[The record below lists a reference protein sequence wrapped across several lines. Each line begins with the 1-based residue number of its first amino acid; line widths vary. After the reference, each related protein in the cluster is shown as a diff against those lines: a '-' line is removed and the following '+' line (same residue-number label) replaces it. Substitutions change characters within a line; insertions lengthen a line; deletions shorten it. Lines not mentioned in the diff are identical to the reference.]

1 MWWKQK
7 GVSFKRGLRELKND
21 EDALELACVAD
32 SKKCEMEIYLEHGMS
47 NEKNVLSVSVPLL
60 TNNAQTENVEVN
72 EDVVASEGL
81 KDVNV
86 NEEVPVDFNVDE
98 TVNVNEEV
106 PDDVIGSE
114 GLKDGE
120 AFNVNDEVPVNVN
133 VNEEVPVDVDNGQVY
148 DEAEDDSDGS
158 VDSMRGVHFDDSEE
172 ERALGADDGFNHADV
187 GHAEAELNEKGETSG
202 VDRDGG
208 IEGSRG
214 NVDGFTPANVQN
226 MYIMDEEYESDE
238 LLSGA
243 ETSDGEARPKYPRC
257 KQLGHNSRSCK
268 SPPPVNEDDVTED
281 TAARTQQSQH
291 VSAPG
296 TQQSQYVSA
305 SSTQQ
310 STQTRGKSRA
320 STNTQQ
326 NKGKSKVASS
336 SQQSKGKT
344 KVGNNSQQSKGKSK
358 MSQGTSRVTR
368 SSQKSQQ
375 SGDTGAGSSRANTNK
390 RKDGPAAKKGTTS
403 VDKEGNQW
411 KRGKKKSLPTG
422 PVIPE
427 FARHM
432 SVGQL
437 VTQLSQIWQHHIDI
451 VKASALEQAAALAAE
466 DASHPVTT
474 SADQAHAST
483 IPPAQPPQT
492 PSAQAQAPAKKGKE
506 SGESSQR
513 NDNTKG

>member
-1 MWWKQK
+1 MDTIVPKHWN
-7 GVSFKRGLRELKND
+7 GVLLTWR
-21 EDALELACVAD
+21 LAIERCR
-32 SKKCEMEIYLEHGMS
+32 
-47 NEKNVLSVSVPLL
+47 VPLL

-86 NEEVPVDFNVDE
+86 NEEVPVDFNVNE

-106 PDDVIGSE
+106 PEDVIGSE

-120 AFNVNDEVPVNVN
+120 AFNVNDEVPINVIGSEGLKDGVPVNVN
-133 VNEEVPVDVDNGQVY
+133 VNEEVPVDVDNGQVD

-172 ERALGADDGFNHADV
+172 ERALGADDGFN
-187 GHAEAELNEKGETSG
+187 HAEAELNEKGETSG

-243 ETSDGEARPKYPRC
+243 ETSDGEARPKYLRC
-257 KQLGHNSRSCK
+257 KQLGHNSKSCK
-268 SPPPVNEDDVTED
+268 LPPPVNGDDVTED
-281 TAARTQQSQH
+281 TAAGTQQSQH
-291 VSAPG
+291 
-296 TQQSQYVSA
+296 
-305 SSTQQ
+305 
-310 STQTRGKSRA
+310 
-320 STNTQQ
+320 
-326 NKGKSKVASS
+326 
-336 SQQSKGKT
+336 
-344 KVGNNSQQSKGKSK
+344 
-358 MSQGTSRVTR
+358 
-368 SSQKSQQ
+368 
-375 SGDTGAGSSRANTNK
+375 
-390 RKDGPAAKKGTTS
+390 
-403 VDKEGNQW
+403 
-411 KRGKKKSLPTG
+411 GKKKLLPTG

-437 VTQLSQIWQHHIDI
+437 QHHIDI
-451 VKASALEQAAALAAE
+451 VKASALEQAAALAVE

-513 NDNTKG
+513 NDSTKG